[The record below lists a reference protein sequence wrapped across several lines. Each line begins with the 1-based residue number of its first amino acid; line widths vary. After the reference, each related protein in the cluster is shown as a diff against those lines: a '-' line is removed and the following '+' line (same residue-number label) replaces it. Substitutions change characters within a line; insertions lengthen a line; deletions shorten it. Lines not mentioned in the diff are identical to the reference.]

1 MEAITIP
8 KPQSGESQDQFIA
21 RCVPIVLH
29 EGTAADGSQAA
40 AICHSIWRES
50 KKEIDELATE
60 NVTFDQWVKQAV
72 PILMRGGQ
80 GEQAAMKLCK
90 VMWEEKQMPNLTNLE
105 FCKKLIG
112 DPSCFNMLG
121 NKEFFYDSK
130 HSVPVLAEYTPS
142 DIKFLRIKRL
152 SPQEIEEKAEG
163 KKKKKI
169 IRGFAATTDLDRDDE
184 KFALSALSDAK
195 DQLLK
200 AGSSTVFFNHDW
212 HDWPIG
218 KVVATDIAQT
228 DNNQSG
234 LWVEIEL
241 ANNEDGDKIFDLVKQ
256 EILKS
261 FSVSFRPQET
271 ESVKDEEGKTIERT
285 FNKADFFEVSVV
297 GIPANPHAVIGD
309 FFLKSLLKSFGP
321 ERQMATTKDSIRFVE
336 KSVLSNKNQEKTMT
350 PEDRKEIAAIVMEAI
365 VAREE
370 QQKKLEDERKR
381 LREEI
386 RAELKALD
394 LESKMEPMMDE
405 KHDDWIKRCM
415 GSGKDKDACQMI
427 WDKKTPS
434 GIPTVV
440 VPKEMTD
447 SVEALKKQMTELV
460 EKVGAIKVV
469 QERKGGDKATDVP
482 AAGGNQVTFEEI
494 IKRDNTDVEKA
505 IALMT
510 GYETDPRCKKLV
522 DEIKKS
528 DPAGYDELKSNYLRN
543 YLGNQS
549 IVHQARQIAKV
560 LVREGQGDEGEEET
574 DDDSKES

>member
-50 KKEIDELATE
+50 KKDISVANNETL
-60 NVTFDQWVKQAV
+60 DQWMKRAV
-72 PILMRGGQ
+72 PIMMRGGQ
-80 GEQAAMKLCK
+80 NEEQASKLCK
-90 VMWEEKQMPNLTNLE
+90 TMWEEENMAKMTTSE
-105 FCKKLIG
+105 FCHKLIA
-112 DPSCFNMLG
+112 DPSYINNFDISERG
-121 NKEFFYDSK
+121 KIASDSG
-130 HSVPVLAEYTPS
+130 

-152 SPQEIEEKAEG
+152 SPQEIEEKTEG
-163 KKKKKI
+163 KKKRKFV
-169 IRGFAATTDLDRDDE
+169 RGFAATTDLDRDEE

-271 ESVKDEEGKTIERT
+271 ESVKDEEGRTIERT

-350 PEDRKEIAAIVMEAI
+350 PEDRKEIAAIVMETI

-405 KHDDWIKRCM
+405 KHDDWIKRGM
-415 GSGKDKDACQMI
+415 GSGKDKDACQMM